1 MFGRVN
7 RLLRLI
13 LISAMTVLTASCA
26 SGESSPA
33 VGGAEPAAATPSSV
47 TESAAS
53 VAQVVCSKESI
64 TLHTPVVQ
72 AQRDGVHV
80 QIENLGG
87 VWGFEFRDVANQ
99 DIAWNGGPI
108 GRGTTRLT
116 DAAGPGKVLLAC
128 LRTSR
133 DNHDADPALTAT
145 LTVVDPHEL
154 YVPVHLSC
162 GFGEQFRMTIWAG
175 EQSPEEVFRRV
186 PGVRPSDELV
196 PPKYPGSP
204 QYSPTDRMVIRDGSV
219 IARFLFGGNGPEWK
233 LLVNACPGSGIV
245 PD

>member
-1 MFGRVN
+1 MIR
-7 RLLRLI
+7 RLI

-26 SGESSPA
+26 SGESSHA
-33 VGGAEPAAATPSSV
+33 QGGAEPAAAAPSRV

-53 VAQVVCSKESI
+53 VAQVVCSKASI
-64 TLHTPVVQ
+64 TLHTPIVQ

-99 DIAWNGGPI
+99 DIGWNGGPI

-116 DAAGPGKVLLAC
+116 DSTGPGEVLLAC
-128 LRTSR
+128 LRTTR
-133 DNHDADPALTAT
+133 DDHDDDPALTAK
-145 LTVVDPHEL
+145 LTIVDPQDL
-154 YVPVHLSC
+154 YVPFDLSC

-175 EQSPEEVFRRV
+175 DQSPEEVFRRV
-186 PGVRPSDELV
+186 PGVRPSDELI
-196 PPKYPGSP
+196 PPKYPESP
-204 QYSPTDRMVIRDGSV
+204 QYSSTDRMVIRDGSV
-219 IARFLFGGNGPEWK
+219 VARFLFGGIGPEWT
-233 LLVNACPGSGIV
+233 LLVNACPDSGIV